1 MVNKKED
8 TSKFTTLSKKSI
20 DDELNDVL
28 GEMGDDDDAND
39 RIVTKL
45 ANRLKRMDK
54 NLHKNI
60 ADELKKSREEAER
73 KKKEEEERNG
83 KKDREDKPDD
93 KYDKLLAKLEALE
106 KANEERDKKASR
118 AATIE
123 AVRKGLKDKF
133 DKAKLELNDFF
144 LDTAISKLE
153 IPDKDADVTENVI
166 YELLLADR
174 LPVNLGAVYENVVA
188 QELVASGNGLF
199 YHTWSKEDANR
210 NYEIDFILPRGKK
223 ICPVEVKSSGYKT
236 HASLNA
242 FLEKY
247 PSRVGTAYL
256 VYTKDLRKDSA
267 ITCMPTYMTRFI

>member
-1 MVNKKED
+1 MTIEELLELVNKKED
-8 TSKFTTLSKKSI
+8 TSKFTSLSKKSI

-28 GEMGDDDDAND
+28 GEMGDDDDEND

-73 KKKEEEERNG
+73 KKKEEEERKG
-83 KKDREDKPDD
+83 KKDGEDTPDD

-153 IPDKDADVTENVI
+153 IPDHDADVIDLVSKAEGI
-166 YELLLADR
+166 YTTDFKRATGNTAI
-174 LPVNLGAVYENVVA
+174 PHKG
-188 QELVASGNGLF
+188 SG
-199 YHTWSKEDANR
+199 S
-210 NYEIDFILPRGKK
+210 
-223 ICPVEVKSSGYKT
+223 SSGGGKT
-236 HASLNA
+236 IRDDEWDDIIEPK
-242 FLEKY
+242 EK
-247 PSRVGTAYL
+247 
-256 VYTKDLRKDSA
+256 
-267 ITCMPTYMTRFI
+267 

>member
-1 MVNKKED
+1 MTIEELLELVNKKED
-8 TSKFTTLSKKSI
+8 TSKFTSLSKKSI
-20 DDELNDVL
+20 DEELNDVL
-28 GEMGDDDDAND
+28 GEMGDDDDEND

-73 KKKEEEERNG
+73 KKKEEEERKG
-83 KKDREDKPDD
+83 KKDGEDTPDD

-144 LDTAISKLE
+144 LDAAISKLE
-153 IPDKDADVTENVI
+153 IPDKDADVTDLVSKAEGI
-166 YELLLADR
+166 YTTDFKRATGNTAIPR
-174 LPVNLGAVYENVVA
+174 MG
-188 QELVASGNGLF
+188 SG
-199 YHTWSKEDANR
+199 S
-210 NYEIDFILPRGKK
+210 
-223 ICPVEVKSSGYKT
+223 SSGGGRTIPDDEWDDIIEPKG
-236 HASLNA
+236 
-242 FLEKY
+242 K
-247 PSRVGTAYL
+247 
-256 VYTKDLRKDSA
+256 
-267 ITCMPTYMTRFI
+267 

>member
-1 MVNKKED
+1 MTIEELLELVNKKED
-8 TSKFTTLSKKSI
+8 TSKFTSLSKKSI
-20 DDELNDVL
+20 DEELNDVL

-39 RIVTKL
+39 KIVTKL

-73 KKKEEEERNG
+73 KKKEEEERNE
-83 KKDREDKPDD
+83 KKDGEDKPDD

-153 IPDKDADVTENVI
+153 IPDKDADVTDLVSKAEGI
-166 YELLLADR
+166 YTTDFKRATGNTAI
-174 LPVNLGAVYENVVA
+174 PHMG
-188 QELVASGNGLF
+188 SG
-199 YHTWSKEDANR
+199 S
-210 NYEIDFILPRGKK
+210 
-223 ICPVEVKSSGYKT
+223 SSGGGRTIRDDEWDDIIEPK
-236 HASLNA
+236 
-242 FLEKY
+242 EK
-247 PSRVGTAYL
+247 
-256 VYTKDLRKDSA
+256 
-267 ITCMPTYMTRFI
+267 

>member
-1 MVNKKED
+1 MTIEELLELVNKKED

-28 GEMGDDDDAND
+28 GEMGDDDDEND

-73 KKKEEEERNG
+73 KKKEEEERKG
-83 KKDREDKPDD
+83 KKDGEDTPDD

-153 IPDKDADVTENVI
+153 IPDKDADVTDLVSKAEGI
-166 YELLLADR
+166 YTTDFKRATGNTAIPR
-174 LPVNLGAVYENVVA
+174 MG
-188 QELVASGNGLF
+188 SG
-199 YHTWSKEDANR
+199 S
-210 NYEIDFILPRGKK
+210 
-223 ICPVEVKSSGYKT
+223 SSGGGRPIRDDEWDDIIEPK
-236 HASLNA
+236 
-242 FLEKY
+242 EK
-247 PSRVGTAYL
+247 
-256 VYTKDLRKDSA
+256 
-267 ITCMPTYMTRFI
+267 